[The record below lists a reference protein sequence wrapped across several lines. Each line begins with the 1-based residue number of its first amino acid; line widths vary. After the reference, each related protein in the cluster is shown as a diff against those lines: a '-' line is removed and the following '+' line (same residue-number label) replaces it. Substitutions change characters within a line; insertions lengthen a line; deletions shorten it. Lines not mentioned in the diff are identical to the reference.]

1 MDEIIRQLIIV
12 LRGMWRYRW
21 LGLATAWIVGAIGVV
36 VVLLT
41 PDKYE
46 ASARIYVN
54 TASILKPLMTGLTVL
69 QNDAD
74 QIAAL
79 SRVVIS
85 RPNVEKLVQTVGLDA
100 GTKSKADYE
109 RVVDSVSKTLTI
121 TGSVKDNLY
130 TLTFRDVQP
139 DRAKRAV
146 QSFTSMFIESGQG
159 GKSSDTDTAKKF
171 VDEQIV
177 IYEKKLQEAEAR
189 LKDFKIRNLGLT
201 PGEGAG
207 FFARMAEAGTQLN
220 QAQLLLREA
229 ENSRD
234 AYKRGLASEEVSATS
249 GPVVAGPATTEI
261 DARIDSLKRGL
272 DNMLLKFTESHPDVI
287 GTQRAIRE
295 LEEQRRQLV
304 ANRKND
310 RALPVQT
317 MASGPLASEQ
327 LKVSLAQAEAAVA
340 SLRARVGEY
349 SARYNELKASASRVP
364 QLEAEFVQLNRDYDV
379 NKKNY
384 ESLITRRESVTMS
397 GDMQSVSGVADFRLI
412 DPPRVSPQPVSPN
425 RKLLFPVTLL
435 IALAA
440 GLAVTFAAR
449 EIRPAF
455 YDGRSLGEATGL
467 PVLGAVSMV
476 LSAPQKRAT
485 RRSVFRFLG
494 GFGALLGAYVAGFL
508 ALTFLA
514 SRSV

>member
-1 MDEIIRQLIIV
+1 MDEILRQAIIT
-12 LRGMWRYRW
+12 LRGMWHYRW
-21 LGLATAWIVGAIGVV
+21 LGLGVAWVVGAIGVA
-36 VVLLT
+36 VVLQI

-54 TASILKPLMTGLTVL
+54 TASILKPLMTGMTVL

-79 SRVVIS
+79 SRLVIS

-100 GTKSKADYE
+100 GSKSKAEYE
-109 RVVDSVSKTLTI
+109 GVVDRVSKLLTI
-121 TGSVKDNLY
+121 SGSVKDNLY
-130 TLTFRDVQP
+130 TLSFRDVQP
-139 DRAKRAV
+139 ERAKRAV
-146 QSFTSMFIESGQG
+146 QSFSSMFIESGQG

-177 IYEKKLQEAEAR
+177 IYEKKLQDAESR
-189 LKDFKIRNLGLT
+189 LKEFKIRNLGMT

-207 FFARMAEAGTQLN
+207 FFARMSEASAQLN

-234 AYKRGLASEEVSATS
+234 AFKRGLASEETSASS
-249 GPVVAGPATTEI
+249 GVAVAGGSTAEI
-261 DARIDSLKRGL
+261 DGRIDFLKRSL
-272 DNMLLKFTESHPDVI
+272 DAMLLKFTESHPDVI
-287 GTQRAIRE
+287 GTQRAIKE
-295 LEEQRRQLV
+295 LEEQKRQLV
-304 ANRKND
+304 LSRKND
-310 RALPVQT
+310 RALPVQSF
-317 MASGPLASEQ
+317 ASGPLASEQ
-327 LKVSLAQAEAAVA
+327 LKVSLAQAEAMVA
-340 SLRARVGEY
+340 SLRARVSEY
-349 SARYNELKASASRVP
+349 SSRYSEFKSSASRVP

-384 ESLITRRESVTMS
+384 ENLISAREKASMS

-425 RKLLFPVTLL
+425 RSLLFPLTLL
-435 IALAA
+435 IALASGFLIA
-440 GLAVTFAAR
+440 FAAR
-449 EIRPAF
+449 ELRPAF
-455 YDGRSLGEATGL
+455 YDDRSLGDATGL
-467 PVLGAVSMV
+467 PVLGTISMV
-476 LSAPQKRAT
+476 LSEPKKRAA

-494 GFGALLGAYVAGFL
+494 GVGALLGAYVAGFL
-508 ALTFLA
+508 ALIFLA